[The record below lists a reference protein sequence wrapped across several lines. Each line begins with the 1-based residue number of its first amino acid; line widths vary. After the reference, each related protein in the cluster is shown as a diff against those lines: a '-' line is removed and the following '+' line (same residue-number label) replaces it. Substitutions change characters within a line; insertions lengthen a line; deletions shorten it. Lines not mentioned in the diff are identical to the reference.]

1 MSQVV
6 DRLEHMF
13 ENAKLG
19 LKALKESVAEAEPQT
34 LEGKSAMAM
43 MEIYA
48 EAERVAAAGKA
59 LMARRVADSGAWRS
73 SGEKS
78 PAHWMAS
85 KTGTSVGQAVNVLET
100 AARLTELPQTEQAL
114 RSGELSE
121 TQAKEIASAAA
132 AAPGKEGDLLKV
144 AAKEDLLTLKER
156 CARVKAAT
164 VADESERYSRV
175 HRRRRL
181 RTWTDQ
187 EGAFRLDAVLTPDSG
202 AKVMAALEPYRER
215 VFRAAR
221 KQGRREPYEAY
232 AADALVEM
240 AENSGSGSN
249 KPDRMNPKNMVHV
262 FVDHAALVRGHTEDG
277 EMCEIAGVGPVPVA
291 TARALA
297 ADAWLKVLVSDGVD
311 IKTVSHPGRTIPAR
325 IRTALVARGYVCAR
339 PGCGTRRHLQID
351 HIKPVEEGG
360 PTELVNLDWLCPHD
374 HYLKTH
380 KGYVL
385 AGPPEARTWHPPG
398 ERGPAP

>member
-1 MSQVV
+1 
-6 DRLEHMF
+6 MF

-164 VADESERYSRV
+164 GCGRKRAILTRSPTAPVADLDRSGGS
-175 HRRRRL
+175 L
-181 RTWTDQ
+181 PTGCRTDP
-187 EGAFRLDAVLTPDSG
+187 GFRG
-202 AKVMAALEPYRER
+202 
-215 VFRAAR
+215 
-221 KQGRREPYEAY
+221 QGHGR
-232 AADALVEM
+232 
-240 AENSGSGSN
+240 
-249 KPDRMNPKNMVHV
+249 
-262 FVDHAALVRGHTEDG
+262 
-277 EMCEIAGVGPVPVA
+277 
-291 TARALA
+291 ARAL
-297 ADAWLKVLVSDGVD
+297 
-311 IKTVSHPGRTIPAR
+311 PGAGLPSRSEAGSPR
-325 IRTALVARGYVCAR
+325 AL
-339 PGCGTRRHLQID
+339 
-351 HIKPVEEGG
+351 
-360 PTELVNLDWLCPHD
+360 
-374 HYLKTH
+374 
-380 KGYVL
+380 
-385 AGPPEARTWHPPG
+385 
-398 ERGPAP
+398 